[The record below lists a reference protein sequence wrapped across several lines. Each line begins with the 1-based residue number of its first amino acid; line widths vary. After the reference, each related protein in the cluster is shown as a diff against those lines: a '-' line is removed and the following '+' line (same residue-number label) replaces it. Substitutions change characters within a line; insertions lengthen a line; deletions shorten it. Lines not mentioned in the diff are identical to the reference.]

1 MLIFEA
7 IPLRLM
13 FSKGFFRFLLIAFSE
28 RVVNTGTYIVLKDF
42 ERQKSFHRNMIAQM
56 NKM

>member
-13 FSKGFFRFLLIAFSE
+13 FSRGFSDFYQLLFSE
-28 RVVNTGTYIVLKDF
+28 KEVNTGTCKKDF
-42 ERQKSFHRNMIAQM
+42 ERQKSFHRNLIAQM